1 MGLWGGEKLVVGYD
15 LGNEF
20 SQISVAASG
29 SGDVTTLSQTA
40 GEENFNIP
48 TVLCKRIGVNQ
59 WFYGKEAIRWGEE
72 GQGIL
77 VDGLLE
83 LARDGEPVMIE
94 EESYDPVALLTL
106 FFKRSLGLISQAAS
120 ADRIGALMVTCER
133 IDHRMLEV
141 L

>member
-59 WFYGKEAIRWGEE
+59 CFMERKQSAGERKDRE
-72 GQGIL
+72 FWWT
-77 VDGLLE
+77 VCWSWPE
-83 LARDGEPVMIE
+83 T
-94 EESYDPVALLTL
+94 ESL
-106 FFKRSLGLISQAAS
+106 
-120 ADRIGALMVTCER
+120 
-133 IDHRMLEV
+133 
-141 L
+141 

>member
-48 TVLCKRIGVNQ
+48 TVWCKRIGVNQ
-59 WFYGKEAIRWGEE
+59 WFYGKEAAKTEGTFTGGYDDSDMGDTGE
-72 GQGIL
+72 GYPMGSTII
-77 VDGLLE
+77 VSFRGNLE
-83 LARDGEPVMIE
+83 
-94 EESYDPVALLTL
+94 TL
-106 FFKRSLGLISQAAS
+106 SK
-120 ADRIGALMVTCER
+120 
-133 IDHRMLEV
+133 
-141 L
+141 